1 MLAAGWD
8 EKPHDQVPKVRW
20 RTDAADASVNL
31 ADLIQTKC
39 LHGETGMT
47 IVIFMLGAFFGC
59 MIGVLAMSLARV
71 AALD

>member
-1 MLAAGWD
+1 
-8 EKPHDQVPKVRW
+8 
-20 RTDAADASVNL
+20 
-31 ADLIQTKC
+31 
-39 LHGETGMT
+39 MT